1 MNGMLPYLLLGVL
14 GVMSL
19 GGMAFAFVGIGA
31 EKTKKRMAAVARP
44 SSSVRLP
51 RGAAGADNAGGQQRR
66 KNVQAMLKELEQ
78 QSAQVKK
85 RPTLRRRLEQAGLE
99 IGIRDYWIA
108 SAVTGIVAALGAFI
122 SGAPLYAVPLAGFA
136 CGLGLPRWVL
146 QFLKYRREKAFTR
159 EFAPAI
165 DAIVRS
171 VKSGL
176 PVNEALKLVSTE
188 SGEPVASEFKM
199 LVEGLKLGV
208 TMEDGL
214 KRMYERMPT
223 PEVNFLGIVLSIQ
236 AKSGGNLSE
245 ALSNLAGVLRDRKR
259 LANKIKAMSS
269 EAKTGAMIIGSLP
282 PGVALMVYLSTP
294 DYIMPLFTTDMGNL
308 MLLGCGIWMSSGVFV
323 MAKMVAFKY

>member
-1 MNGMLPYLLLGVL
+1 MNGMLSYILLGVL
-14 GVMSL
+14 GVLTM
-19 GGMAFAFVGIGA
+19 GGMVFAFAGMGA
-31 EKTKKRMAAVARP
+31 EKTKKRMAAVAKP
-44 SSSVRLP
+44 SVALRLS
-51 RGAAGADNAGGQQRR
+51 RGNSDPGQQRR
-66 KNVQAMLKELEQ
+66 KNVQVMLKEMEQ
-78 QSAQVKK
+78 QNAQAKK
-85 RPTLRRRLEQAGLE
+85 RPTLRRRIEQAGLD
-99 IGIRDYWIA
+99 IGTRDFWIA
-108 SAVTGIVAALGAFI
+108 SAVAGIVAVMGAFV
-122 SGAPLYAVPLAGFA
+122 SGAPLYAVPLAGFS

-146 QFLKYRREKAFTR
+146 YLLKMRREKAFTR

-176 PVNEALKLVSTE
+176 PVNEALKIVSTE
-188 SGEPVASEFKM
+188 IGEPVAGEFKL

-236 AKSGGNLSE
+236 QKSGGNLSE

-259 LANKIKAMSS
+259 LQQKILAMSS

-282 PGVALMVYLSTP
+282 PGVALMVYISTP
-294 DYIMPLFTTDMGNL
+294 DYIMPLFSTPIGNL
-308 MLLGCGIWMSSGVFV
+308 MLLGCGVWMTSGVLV
-323 MAKMVAFKY
+323 MVKMVRFKY